1 MINDT
6 CTFFEIPNF
15 GFKSPSK
22 WPVSPDNGAAAP
34 RSLSVIYTIALL
46 LRERVL
52 WRYLTRILEAV
63 MGFNNAFS
71 YRDGIPLLGDKLRV
85 KLPSKKSY
93 KCVVLTYNYGFC
105 LCWVGGGN

>member
-1 MINDT
+1 MT
-6 CTFFEIPNF
+6 HAHF
-15 GFKSPSK
+15 SK
-22 WPVSPDNGAAAP
+22 YPISDLSHPQSGRCRRTMGRRAP

-71 YRDGIPLLGDKLRV
+71 YRDGIPLL
-85 KLPSKKSY
+85 
-93 KCVVLTYNYGFC
+93 
-105 LCWVGGGN
+105 